1 MTTLV
6 ASSPTHNNSNNNDAV
21 LIIDFSKASSPSSS
35 PLNPLGHK
43 LRQYIAQQVQRGI
56 SSPHVQAM
64 VLYGGDVDGV
74 GGGGHFSAGADLT
87 ELEGVSKPDHGDTT
101 SKNTSMDPSLREV
114 ITLIENSPKPV
125 LAAIAGHCF
134 GGGLELALGCH
145 YRVAAAAGG
154 TTTRLG
160 LPEVKVGLLPGA
172 GGTQRLPRLV
182 GLPTALSMILSGKPV
197 TAKKALAIK
206 LIDAMVDDDSP
217 KQLLLTMAVTMVQS
231 KAVELAS
238 DPTALQ
244 ARRLSQR
251 PVPEALP
258 VAHTMLHTASL
269 SLPPPH
275 RGGLALHHALASIRA
290 GYFAA
295 PHHPNHSYGSSSTS
309 YSSLSLF
316 EQGMQ
321 TEADLFLELLV
332 SMPGRALRHAF
343 FVTRQAQKL
352 DSSAAAAA
360 VRHHPLLLRV
370 HQTTTTTTNNNNH
383 NNNNNHHHH
392 THQQQTVAVAV
403 IGAGTMG
410 SGIALVLLQAG
421 FRVWLVDNAQPALE
435 KGVRF
440 LHTTLDSY
448 VQRQKLTKEH
458 CANLKQHL
466 RHTTQLG
473 ELKECQLIV
482 EAVVENL
489 KIKQS
494 IFQQLDAVLPPSA
507 LLLTNTSTLD
517 IDQIAAPVLPRRS
530 GKVAGW
536 HFFSPAHVMPLVEIV
551 RGSHVPQTTSPETIA
566 LLQLLTKRIGK
577 TGVVVGNCDGFC
589 GNRMLKPYSAETVF
603 LLTERGATIAQ
614 VDQALLEF
622 GMALGP
628 FQMSDLAGN
637 DIGYHI
643 RRERGWV
650 RDHDHDPVPAKRP
663 ARYTELADVMV
674 RKLGRKGQKVG
685 KGWYDYDPTIGKGRK
700 GLVSAEMT
708 QLLASYQT
716 SSRPGMPVTN
726 KEIVNRVLFPL
737 VNEGFKCLEEG
748 IARSPGDIDVV
759 YLYGYGFPAWRG
771 GPMFWADHEIGLPE
785 LLRQLQVYERQFP
798 TDKHFVPSRL
808 LVDCVKMN
816 RTVAEYYQQ
825 GLYRNR
831 FVPQS
836 KL

>member
-1 MTTLV
+1 MTTL
-6 ASSPTHNNSNNNDAV
+6 SSSSHNKQEENAV
-21 LIIDFSKASSPSSS
+21 LVIDFSKASPSSS
-35 PLNPLGHK
+35 PLNPLGHS

-56 SSPHVQAM
+56 SLPQIQAI
-64 VLYGGDVDGV
+64 VLYGGGRN
-74 GGGGHFSAGADLT
+74 FSAGADLT
-87 ELEGVSKPDHGDTT
+87 ELDTLFNQ
-101 SKNTSMDPSLREV
+101 SHNNNNNNTNMDPSLRDV
-114 ITLIENSPKPV
+114 IELIENSPKPV
-125 LAAIAGHCF
+125 VAAIAGNCF
-134 GGGLELALGCH
+134 GGGLEVALGCH
-145 YRVAAAAGG
+145 YRVACGHASSK
-154 TTTRLG
+154 TRLG

-182 GLPTALSMILSGKPV
+182 GLPTALSMILSGQPV
-197 TAKKALAIK
+197 TAEKALKVK
-206 LIDAMVDDDSP
+206 LIDAIVDDP
-217 KQLLLTMAVTMVQS
+217 KQLLSMAVTLAKS
-231 KAVELAS
+231 KAAELVK
-238 DPTALQ
+238 DPAALNN
-244 ARRLSQR
+244 RRLSQR
-251 PVPEALP
+251 SVQEDLP
-258 VAHTMLHTASL
+258 VAHTMLHTAGL
-269 SLPPPH
+269 SLPPPQ
-275 RGGLALHHALASIRA
+275 RGGLAVHHALESIRA
-290 GYFAA
+290 GYFSA
-295 PHHPNHSYGSSSTS
+295 PHKNSASN
-309 YSSLSLF
+309 SSLF
-316 EQGMQ
+316 AQGMQ
-321 TEADLFLELLV
+321 TEGDLFMELLV
-332 SMPGRALRHAF
+332 SAQGRALRHAF

-360 VRHHPLLLRV
+360 VRHHPLLRV
-370 HQTTTTTTNNNNH
+370 NQNNNDHQT
-383 NNNNNHHHH
+383 
-392 THQQQTVAVAV
+392 VSVAV

-448 VQRQKLTKEH
+448 VQRKKLTKEQ
-458 CANLKQHL
+458 CANLKQRL
-466 RHTTQLG
+466 RHTTQLSD
-473 ELKECQLIV
+473 LKECQLTV

-517 IDQIAAPVLPRRS
+517 IDQIAAPVLPRRA

-566 LLQLLTKRIGK
+566 LLQLLTKQIGK
-577 TGVVVGNCDGFC
+577 TGVVVRNCDGFC

-603 LLTERGATIAQ
+603 LLTELGATIAQ

-637 DIGYHI
+637 DIGYNI

-650 RDHDHDPVPAKRP
+650 RDHDHDPLPAKRP

-674 RKLGRKGQKVG
+674 SKLGRKGQKVG
-685 KGWYDYDPTIGKGRK
+685 KGWYDYDPKIGKGRK
-700 GLVSAEMT
+700 GLVSEEMT
-708 QLLASYQT
+708 QLLASYHT
-716 SSRPGMPVTN
+716 SSRWGVHVTN
-726 KEIVNRVLFPL
+726 TEIVHRVLFPL

-771 GPMFWADHEIGLPE
+771 GPMFWADNEIGLPE

-798 TDKHFVPSRL
+798 TDEHFVPSRL
-808 LVDCVKMN
+808 LMDCVKMN
-816 RTVAEYYQQ
+816 VAVAEYYRR
-825 GLYRNR
+825 GLNRNR
-831 FVPQS
+831 FVQSTPNS